1 MPENHEP
8 ASGSLLAQ
16 SVLVVEQKKSVLD
29 VSTNYRIFDGDGNQ
43 IGAVRQVD
51 QGVGQKLLRFVS
63 NFDKFL
69 KFAFEV
75 TDTSGNVVLKL
86 TRPAK
91 IMKSQLHVTDGA
103 GNAIGEIV
111 QENVLGKKNFSLVSE
126 GGSVGEMAGKNWRD
140 RRFTVTDIAGKTV
153 AQVSKRF
160 EGLRGVFHAEDKY
173 VVRLEDHAEEPL
185 RTLAIAASVCLD
197 VALHQEEG

>member
-1 MPENHEP
+1 MSETNEQ

-16 SVLVVEQKKSVLD
+16 SVLVVEQKKSILD
-29 VSTNYRIFDGDGNQ
+29 VSTNYRIFDDEGNQ
-43 IGAVRQVD
+43 IGGVRQVD

-63 NFDKFL
+63 NLDRYL

-75 TDTSGNVVLKL
+75 TDASGNVVLKL
-86 TRPAK
+86 TRPPK
-91 IMKSQLHVTDGA
+91 FMKSHLHVEDGA

-111 QENVLGKKNFSLVSE
+111 QENVLGRKNFSLVSD
-126 GGSVGEMAGKNWRD
+126 GAAVGEMAGKNWRD
-140 RRFTVTDIAGKTV
+140 RRFTVSDIQGKPV
-153 AQVSKRF
+153 AQVSKHF

-173 VVRLEDHAEEPL
+173 VVRLEDHAEDPL
-185 RTLAIAASVCLD
+185 RTLAVAAGVCLD